1 MIEFLFSNKLE
12 IPEKAIRTYWKW
24 NAERGE
30 PWAQR
35 INPDDKIVPL
45 GIFGDSARV
54 NTAFGYEHV
63 VGIFMSIVLF
73 RPKSVRA
80 SRFLLFAIGEEKLW
94 GIHTMQVV
102 LRRLVWS
109 FNTLWDGVH
118 PSVDQ
123 YGHALAS
130 DALKKMA
137 GQAISTRCVVTEIRG
152 DWAWHKKLWRFA
164 KQTSWSGIR
173 VCHWCGALS
182 KGLWKDLY
190 WNLTNDSSWT
200 SNFSL
205 EEFIEERVPS
215 EGICDLFIKNI
226 VCSYRKTE
234 PFTCVYKCF
243 FEPCC
248 FDWDDLVLEA
258 HCWGYTTFVLKPS
271 AGA

>member
-24 NAERGE
+24 NAEHGE

-102 LRRLVWS
+102 LRRVVWS

-130 DALKKMA
+130 DAFKKMA

-173 VCHWCGALS
+173 VCHWWGS
-182 KGLWKDLY
+182 IKGPMEG
-190 WNLTNDSSWT
+190 
-200 SNFSL
+200 SL
-205 EEFIEERVPS
+205 
-215 EGICDLFIKNI
+215 L
-226 VCSYRKTE
+226 E
-234 PFTCVYKCF
+234 PYK
-243 FEPCC
+243 
-248 FDWDDLVLEA
+248 
-258 HCWGYTTFVLKPS
+258 
-271 AGA
+271 